1 MQLQPSQ
8 DDQHLRLLAIFH
20 YVLGGLMALGACFPI
35 IHLAVGLAM
44 MSGRFGP
51 PTPGEPPP
59 ELFGAIFVGVGAG
72 AILLGWTMAL
82 CILFAGR
89 SLSQRRR
96 YVFCMVMAG
105 LMMVICIPLG
115 TGLGVFTIIV
125 LQRPS
130 VKQAFGTTI
139 SFVGD

>member
-1 MQLQPSQ
+1 MEPQPSQ
-8 DDQHLRLLAIFH
+8 DEQQLRLLAIFH

-35 IHLAVGLAM
+35 IHLAVGLSM

-51 PTPGEPPP
+51 PRPGEAPPG
-59 ELFGAIFVGVGAG
+59 LIGAIFVGIGAG

-89 SLSQRRR
+89 SLAQRRR

-105 LMMVICIPLG
+105 LMTVTCIPLG
-115 TGLGVFTIIV
+115 TGLGVITMIV

-130 VKQAFGTTI
+130 VKQAFGTRIT
-139 SFVGD
+139 FVGD